1 MTKDACCSSSLAA
14 CMRATVLLTA
24 AVDALSGAMD
34 FVDAAADALVAV
46 VGLAERLLR
55 LRLRLQPRLLG
66 LCFCH
71 GCARPQPRSMCAS
84 CCCLLRLRLSVAVS
98 DAMVAAKGADVLLG
112 VIGVGGGVLVRRRP
126 RLVVLT
132 LQGRGVFNVS
142 PVHVH

>member
-1 MTKDACCSSSLAA
+1 
-14 CMRATVLLTA
+14 MRATVLLTA

-46 VGLAERLLR
+46 VGLAER
-55 LRLRLQPRLLG
+55 
-66 LCFCH
+66 
-71 GCARPQPRSMCAS
+71 
-84 CCCLLRLRLSVAVS
+84 LLRLRLSVAVS